1 MYFSNSLASFRLKKC
16 VTKNHSMIIVV
27 QIVNRELSLCT
38 KLGRGK
44 EENRYLV
51 IITTVLIVFILPN
64 YHLFLD
70 SWKEK

>member
-1 MYFSNSLASFRLKKC
+1 MCSKKSQHD
-16 VTKNHSMIIVV
+16 NNVV

-64 YHLFLD
+64 YNLFLD